1 MRLIRAPGV
10 YRPQADSWLLARAMT
25 EAGLVP
31 GGRVLDICTGTGAV
45 AIEAARAGA
54 ATVTAVDISLTA
66 LTSAWMNMRL
76 RRLAVELVHGDF
88 RTVIRDRRFDVV
100 LANPPYVPV
109 ADGVR
114 TRGGARAWDAGGRG
128 RAVLDPL
135 CARLPSLL
143 DHNGVAL
150 LVQSAISG
158 PHLTLSRLRASGL
171 KAAVVARTRIPFGPV
186 MRSRARWL
194 TAEGFIEPGQRHE
207 ELVVIRADRTRA

>member
-1 MRLIRAPGV
+1 MRLICTPGV

-25 EAGLVP
+25 EAGLAP
-31 GGRVLDICTGTGAV
+31 GGRVLDLCTGTGAV
-45 AIEAARAGA
+45 AIKAAQSGA
-54 ATVTAVDISLTA
+54 ATVTAVDISLAA
-66 LTSAWMNMRL
+66 LMSAWMNVRL

-88 RTVIRDRRFDVV
+88 RTVMHNRRFDVV

-114 TRGGARAWDAGGRG
+114 TRGGARAWDAGQRG
-128 RAVLDPL
+128 RALLDPL
-135 CARLPSLL
+135 CARLPGLL

-150 LVQSAISG
+150 LVQSAVSG
-158 PHLTLSRLRASGL
+158 PHITVSRLRASGL

-194 TAEGFIEPGQRHE
+194 AAEGLIEAGQRHE
-207 ELVVIRADRTRA
+207 ELVVIRADRTQP